1 MAIAPFSPATMRLV
15 KSAEINADFQ
25 RRMDEDAERNY
36 TSTGDKYSR
45 HYGMIQ
51 ALREGH
57 GQPHSLQVSP
67 TNRCNLRCV
76 FCSVD
81 NRDLKL
87 EWDLADLIE
96 AIESFRGLGVKT
108 VEFSG
113 GGDPTVYPHLP
124 EIVEFCRAAGLQL
137 GMITNGLKL
146 KDVPRGTLEA
156 FTWIR
161 VSMVTLDYY
170 ETLELPDPWPANVT
184 LGMSY
189 VLSQINYTGGD
200 RRANADDYEGL
211 RRAREYA
218 IRYGAKYV
226 RCVPECFTPGEDEM
240 ARVHGYWEPLVAEL
254 GPPLFFQ
261 HKWQKQA
268 TACWMDAV
276 KPWLHSDGFVYPCN
290 SVSLNT
296 AAHRDFDPQWRLCHW
311 TEILSYYSRR
321 GAGSL
326 PFVGR
331 LCDRCTFTQNS
342 ARVADLLV
350 PLEHE
355 AFL

>member
-1 MAIAPFSPATMRLV
+1 MPDSDCGVAQVVAHQAHNLAVVGSTPAPAPSEQV
-15 KSAEINADFQ
+15 
-25 RRMDEDAERNY
+25 Y
-36 TSTGDKYSR
+36 TSTGAKYAR
-45 HYGMIQ
+45 HWPMIA
-51 ALREGH
+51 ALRNGV
-57 GQPHSLQVSP
+57 GMPPSLQVSP

-81 NRDLKL
+81 ERDLKL
-87 EWDLADLIE
+87 EWDLADLCD
-96 AIESFRGLGVKT
+96 AITTMHALGVRT

-124 EIVEFCRAAGLQL
+124 NLVKACQAMGLQL
-137 GMITNGLKL
+137 GMITNGILLKEL
-146 KDVPRGTLEA
+146 PRETLEA

-170 ETLELPDPWPANVT
+170 DTLVLPEPWPSNVT

-189 VLSQINYTGGD
+189 VLSQINYTGGK
-200 RRANADDYEGL
+200 RRANNDDYEGL
-211 RRAREYA
+211 KRARDYA
-218 IRYGAKYV
+218 IRYGARYV
-226 RCVPECFTPGEDEM
+226 RCVPECFTPGEDKM
-240 ARVHGYWEPLVAEL
+240 AEVHAYWEPLVASL

-276 KPWLHSDGFVYPCN
+276 KPCLHTDGFLYPCN

-296 AAHRDFDPQWRLCHW
+296 AAHRDFDPQWRLVHW
-311 TEILSYYSRR
+311 TGALDYFSRR

-326 PFVGR
+326 GYVGR
-331 LCDRCTFTQNS
+331 LCDRCTFTRNNAEIES
-342 ARVADLLV
+342 LLV

-355 AFL
+355 AFA

>member
-1 MAIAPFSPATMRLV
+1 MN
-15 KSAEINADFQ
+15 AEQA
-25 RRMDEDAERNY
+25 Y
-36 TSTGDKYSR
+36 TSTGLKYAR
-45 HYGMIQ
+45 HFGMID
-51 ALREGH
+51 ALREGR
-57 GQPHSLQVSP
+57 GAPQSLQVSP

-81 NRDLKL
+81 ERDLKL

-96 AIESFRGLGVKT
+96 AIQMFRGLGIKT

-113 GGDPTVYPHLP
+113 GGDPTMYPHLP
-124 EIVEFCRAAGLQL
+124 EIVSFCQGAGLQL

-170 ETLELPDPWPANVT
+170 DTLELPQPWPDNVT

-189 VLSQINYTGGD
+189 GLSQINYTGGD
-200 RRANADDYEGL
+200 RRANASDYEGL

-226 RCVPECFTPGEDEM
+226 RCVPECFTPNEEEM
-240 ARVHGYWEPLVAEL
+240 ARVHAYWEPLVAEL

-261 HKWQKQA
+261 HKWQRQA
-268 TACWMDAV
+268 AACWMDAV
-276 KPWLHSDGFVYPCN
+276 KPWLHSDGFLYPCN

-296 AAHRDFDPQWRLCHW
+296 AAHRDFAPEWRLCHW
-311 TEILSYYSRR
+311 TEAKDYFSRR
-321 GAGSL
+321 GTGSL
-326 PFVGR
+326 GFVGG
-331 LCDRCTFTQNS
+331 LCDRCTFTKNN
-342 ARVADLLV
+342 AELADLLV
-350 PLEHE
+350 PMEHE
-355 AFL
+355 AFV